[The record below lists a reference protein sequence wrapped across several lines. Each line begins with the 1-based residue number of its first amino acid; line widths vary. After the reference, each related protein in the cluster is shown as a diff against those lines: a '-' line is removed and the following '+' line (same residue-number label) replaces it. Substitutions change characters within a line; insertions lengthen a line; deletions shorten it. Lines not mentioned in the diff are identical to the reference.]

1 MSRRVAI
8 GNLVE
13 SMDYMDP
20 TRSHESLPSRRMC
33 PTPVWPLIAA
43 WAFVVALALA
53 VLAVAVR

>member
-8 GNLVE
+8 GNLIE

-20 TRSHESLPSRRMC
+20 TRSHELPPSRRMC

-43 WAFVVALALA
+43 WLVLVCLALA
-53 VLAVAVR
+53 AVAVAAR